1 MEWSDIKLGTYWVQ
15 RVPTPSDLL
24 VFIYIQSAQRRDL
37 EGFQDGYRKSECGA
51 FGGFNQGDAPTAH
64 GRLDG
69 GAMLKRCFWNWIA
82 IPLGAS
88 FLGFLPLLVVFL
100 ADLGVMSFFSSC

>member
-1 MEWSDIKLGTYWVQ
+1 
-15 RVPTPSDLL
+15 
-24 VFIYIQSAQRRDL
+24 
-37 EGFQDGYRKSECGA
+37 
-51 FGGFNQGDAPTAH
+51 
-64 GRLDG
+64 
-69 GAMLKRCFWNWIA
+69 MLKRCFWNWIA